1 MSGRPTGQY
10 SNMTQKNI
18 RILIV
23 DKQHLL
29 RLHIE
34 KVLNQLG
41 YFRIA
46 PMSSFDEVIA
56 VTRYAVEP
64 FDLVIA
70 NIAAGSLDIDVE
82 KFCRENPF
90 IRHALL
96 YNNQGMEL
104 HAISN
109 EQVSHQ
115 QMIGTGLPDSLSIR
129 CFIEAMSPP
138 PTSFTLKPNRKNGS
152 YRITAENRTYSN
164 NEAIRLAHL
173 CAKHI
178 V

>member
-1 MSGRPTGQY
+1 
-10 SNMTQKNI
+10 MTQKNI

-23 DKQHLL
+23 DEQHLL

-56 VTRYAVEP
+56 ATRYAVEP

-70 NIAAGSLDIDVE
+70 NTAACSSEVNVE
-82 KFCRENPF
+82 HFCRENPF
-90 IRHALL
+90 ILHALL
-96 YNNQGMEL
+96 YNNQGVEL

-115 QMIGTGLPDSLSIR
+115 QMIGTGVPDSLSIK
-129 CFIEAMSPP
+129 CFIETMSPP
-138 PTSFTLKPNRKNGS
+138 PPSFTLKPSRKKGS

>member
-46 PMSSFDEVIA
+46 PMNSFDEVIA

-82 KFCRENPF
+82 KFCQENPF

-96 YNNQGMEL
+96 YNNQGWSCMPFQT
-104 HAISN
+104 N
-109 EQVSHQ
+109 
-115 QMIGTGLPDSLSIR
+115 
-129 CFIEAMSPP
+129 
-138 PTSFTLKPNRKNGS
+138 K
-152 YRITAENRTYSN
+152 YRIS
-164 NEAIRLAHL
+164 
-173 CAKHI
+173 K
-178 V
+178 